1 MSNDISIC
9 VPKVMATPAEF
20 AEWEGRSRGSVYQM
34 IHNGK
39 LAKFLE
45 RKENRKTEYVYVTLS
60 TKRNKSG
67 KTWANPISTLMSS
80 LVTKFNYENFL
91 RGQHV

>member
-1 MSNDISIC
+1 MSNDISIR

-45 RKENRKTEYVYVTLS
+45 RKEKPKDRVCIRYLEYKKEQVRKNMGQS
-60 TKRNKSG
+60 
-67 KTWANPISTLMSS
+67 ISTLMSS

>member
-1 MSNDISIC
+1 MSNDISIR

-45 RKENRKTEYVYVTLS
+45 RKEKSKDRVCIRYLEYKKEQVRKNMGQS
-60 TKRNKSG
+60 N
-67 KTWANPISTLMSS
+67 
-80 LVTKFNYENFL
+80 FNFNVIV
-91 RGQHV
+91 GD